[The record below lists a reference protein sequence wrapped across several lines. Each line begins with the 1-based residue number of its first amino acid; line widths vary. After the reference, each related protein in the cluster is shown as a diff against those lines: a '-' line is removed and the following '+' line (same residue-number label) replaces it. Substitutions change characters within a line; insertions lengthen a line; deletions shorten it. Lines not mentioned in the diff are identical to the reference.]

1 MSVALRPSHLA
12 SLSPAAPHPAP
23 ILLAHPRRAG
33 HVLPAPSE
41 RVRGQARREENSC
54 PSSTATSR
62 HWQRGRPCTP
72 SRLCPATDRVRRHGN
87 RWSNRET
94 RRSQTECTCPPF
106 ARRSATGVGLQS
118 GRATGT
124 RLGAGLQPTHRPRSS
139 DRQCYPRPPMAR
151 ACLGQFGPTERGSS
165 GELVSVTRDRTWI

>member
-106 ARRSATGVGLQS
+106 ARRSGR
-118 GRATGT
+118 GRAVRAGDRDAAWCWFTADT
-124 RLGAGLQPTHRPRSS
+124 PTAIERSPMLSPPPDGAGMLGPVRS
-139 DRQCYPRPPMAR
+139 DGTGLF
-151 ACLGQFGPTERGSS
+151 LGSLP
-165 GELVSVTRDRTWI
+165 D